1 MAPERIKVGIFG
13 GSGLTGSELICWIL
27 GHPRLELSFVHSRH
41 HAGEPL
47 SRIHPHLAGLCPLLF
62 SGEPADQA
70 ASGVD
75 VVFLALGHG
84 EAQDLYE
91 RLEGY
96 SGTLI
101 DLTMDHRLSETFVY
115 GIPELGR
122 EPLRNARRIANPGCF
137 ATSAILAAAPIC
149 DAGLS
154 EGTLFFSSVTGSSG
168 AGIKPT
174 ATTHHPYRDGN
185 LFAYK
190 VFSHQHEPEIWRTLG
205 RIKGSEPNAILTA
218 HSGPFVRGIHTTLYA
233 RASDNLSAERWSEV
247 FTHFYEGCPF
257 IRIRNEPPHLK
268 NVVGSNFCDLYV
280 TSRGLDVIAISVLDN
295 LVKGAVGQAIQ
306 NLNVAMGWDE
316 KEGLWRAPV
325 SP

>member
-13 GSGLTGSELICWIL
+13 GSGLTGSELIRWIL

-47 SRIHPHLAGLCPLLF
+47 GRVHPHLEGMSSLIF
-62 SGEPADQA
+62 SGEAADQA
-70 ASGVD
+70 ASSVD
-75 VVFLALGHG
+75 AVFLALGHG

-115 GIPELGR
+115 GIPELDHGK
-122 EPLRNARRIANPGCF
+122 LRDARRIANPGCF
-137 ATSAILAAAPIC
+137 ATSAILAAAPLC
-149 DAGLS
+149 DSGLS
-154 EGTLFFSSVTGSSG
+154 EETLFFSSVTGSSG
-168 AGIKPT
+168 AGITPT
-174 ATTHHPYRDGN
+174 SMTHHPYRDGN

-205 RIKGSEPNAILTA
+205 QIRGSQTNVILTA

-233 RASDNLSAERWSEV
+233 RATDNLSAERWTELFV
-247 FTHFYEGCPF
+247 KFYEGHPF
-257 IRIRNEPPHLK
+257 LRVRTVPPHLK

-280 TSRGLDVIAISVLDN
+280 TSRGLDVIVISVLDN